1 MITDIKNFE
10 IYNNRVVIIHAL
22 KEEAGEQVLY
32 ETRFECGEK
41 EDDKYNF
48 NELAALEYSKE
59 AFAYLDN
66 LDLEW
71 TKLDT

>member
-10 IYNNRVVIIHAL
+10 IYNNRFVIIHAL

-59 AFAYLDN
+59 TFEYLDN
-66 LDLEW
+66 LDVEW

>member
-1 MITDIKNFE
+1 MITDITKFE
-10 IYNNRVVIIHAL
+10 IYNNRFVLLHAI

-32 ETRFECGEK
+32 ETKFECGEK

-59 AFAYLDN
+59 AFEYLDN
-66 LDLEW
+66 LDVEW